1 MDFELSEEQRLLKDS
16 VERLTTQRYDFE
28 ARKKYMKEA
37 DGWSRALWKQYVD
50 LGLTA
55 LPFAEEHGGIG
66 GGPVETMIVMEAF
79 GRALALEPYFATRH
93 ARRQLPAARRERAAR
108 ADVLPKVAAGE
119 TLLAFAHTERQAR
132 YDLADVA
139 ATAKKDGAGYVLNG
153 EKSLVLHGDV
163 ADKIDRLGARLGR
176 AQRSRTASGCSWST
190 PRQTASRAAAI
201 RRWTACAP
209 PKSRSQN
216 VKVGADAVIGEPGNA
231 FPLIEQV
238 VDIAIAALA
247 AEAVGAMSAMHEITV
262 DYLKQRKQ
270 FGVPIGNFQ
279 VLQHRAGDM
288 LIALEQARSM
298 AMLATMMTEE
308 QNAEE
313 RRKSIVGRQGADRPL
328 GQDRR
333 PVRDPAARRH
343 RHDDG
348 VQGRPLLQAR
358 HHDRYDVRRRRPSSR
373 RARPHGRR
381 DRCALTQEIRGEL
394 HGHSGPAAA
403 QRKGGRDRR
412 AREGVPRRAH
422 HPGRARS
429 ITASST
435 RARTA
440 GRCRRSW
447 TS

>member
-79 GRALALEPYFATRH
+79 GRSLALEPYLASVILGGSFLRLGANDAT
-93 ARRQLPAARRERAAR
+93 R

-119 TLLAFAHTERQAR
+119 TLLAFAHIERQAR
-132 YDLADVA
+132 YDLADVT
-139 ATAKKDGAGYVLNG
+139 ATAKKDGAGYILNG
-153 EKSLVLHGDV
+153 EKSLAIHGDV
-163 ADKIDRLGARLGR
+163 ADKIVVSARVSGD
-176 AQRSRTASGCSWST
+176 QRSRNGIGLFLIDAKADGVSRRGYPTMDGL
-190 PRQTASRAAAI
+190 RAAEVSLA
-201 RRWTACAP
+201 
-209 PKSRSQN
+209 N

-231 FPLIEQV
+231 YPLIEQV
-238 VDIAIAALA
+238 SDIAIAALA

-262 DYLKQRKQ
+262 DFLKQRKQ

-313 RRKSIVGRQGADRPL
+313 RRKSMSAAKVQIGRSARIVGQSAI
-328 GQDRR
+328 Q
-333 PVRDPAARRH
+333 
-343 RHDDG
+343 
-348 VQGRPLLQAR
+348 
-358 HHDRYDVRRRRPSSR
+358 
-373 RARPHGRR
+373 
-381 DRCALTQEIRGEL
+381 L
-394 HGHSGPAAA
+394 HGGIGMTMEYKVGHYFKRVTMIDTMFGDADHHLAALA
-403 QRKGGRDRR
+403 RMGGVIG
-412 AREGVPRRAH
+412 AR
-422 HPGRARS
+422 
-429 ITASST
+429 
-435 RARTA
+435 
-440 GRCRRSW
+440 
-447 TS
+447 

>member
-28 ARKKYMKEA
+28 ARKKYMKET

-79 GRALALEPYFATRH
+79 GRALALEPYFASVILGGSFVKLG
-93 ARRQLPAARRERAAR
+93 ASEAARN
-108 ADVLPKVAAGE
+108 DVLPKVAVGE
-119 TLLAFAHTERQAR
+119 TLLAFAHIERQAR

-153 EKSLVLHGDV
+153 EKSLSVHGDV
-163 ADKIDRLGARLGR
+163 ADKIVVSARVSGDQR
-176 AQRSRTASGCSWST
+176 ARNGIGLFLVDAKAGGVSRRGYPTMDGL
-190 PRQTASRAAAI
+190 RAAEV
-201 RRWTACAP
+201 
-209 PKSRSQN
+209 SLSN
-216 VKVGADAVIGEPGNA
+216 VKVGAEAVIGEPGNA
-231 FPLIEQV
+231 YPLIEQV
-238 VDIAIAALA
+238 GDIAIAALA

-262 DYLKQRKQ
+262 DFLKQRKQ

-313 RRKSIVGRQGADRPL
+313 RRKSISAAKVQIGRSAKIVGQSAI
-328 GQDRR
+328 Q
-333 PVRDPAARRH
+333 
-343 RHDDG
+343 
-348 VQGRPLLQAR
+348 
-358 HHDRYDVRRRRPSSR
+358 
-373 RARPHGRR
+373 
-381 DRCALTQEIRGEL
+381 L
-394 HGHSGPAAA
+394 HGGIGMTMEYKVGHYFKRVTMIDTMFGDADYHLGALA
-403 QRKGGRDRR
+403 RMGGVIS
-412 AREGVPRRAH
+412 AR
-422 HPGRARS
+422 
-429 ITASST
+429 
-435 RARTA
+435 
-440 GRCRRSW
+440 
-447 TS
+447 